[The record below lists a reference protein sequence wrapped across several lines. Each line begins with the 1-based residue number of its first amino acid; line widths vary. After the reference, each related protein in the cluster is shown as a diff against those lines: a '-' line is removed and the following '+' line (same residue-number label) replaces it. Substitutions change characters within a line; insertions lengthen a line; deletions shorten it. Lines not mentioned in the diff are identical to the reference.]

1 MGKTIDKIKFILW
14 RIIYTPIFRIK
25 YWATRK
31 DRKRLNIIDSESTCD
46 LLATSNCST
55 CRFGD
60 GEFQIIEHFQSNG
73 SECNFNVDTFQKF
86 DSALGERL
94 YSILKNPIP
103 GLLCCVPYP
112 FKKSSVYK
120 GYERLFF
127 EREYLTRRE
136 MLQSIV
142 KEGTHWGDAC
152 FTRFYFHRSDIKSY
166 PDYIGK
172 LKQIWNGK
180 NLLIVEGEFSRL
192 GVGNDLFDNAAS
204 ISRLLCPA
212 RNSFSKYDAILN
224 KAIEYGKGKTVV
236 LALGQTATVL
246 AYDLC
251 KAGIQA
257 LDLGHIDIEYEWY
270 RMGAKEKVAIPD
282 KYVNEVR
289 EGRIASG
296 SEDKE
301 YLSQVV
307 DIIHG

>member
-31 DRKRLNIIDSESTCD
+31 DRKRLNILDSESTCN
-46 LLATSNCST
+46 LIAASGCSV

-60 GEFQIIEHFQSNG
+60 GEFQIIEHWLSKRSPDIFKVDSFQ
-73 SECNFNVDTFQKF
+73 QF
-86 DSALGERL
+86 DSRLGERL
-94 YSILKNPIP
+94 YSILKEPIP
-103 GLLCCVPYP
+103 NLLCCIPYP
-112 FKKSSVYK
+112 FKDSSVYK
-120 GYERLFF
+120 GYDRLFF
-127 EREYLTRRE
+127 EREYLVRKNFLNSLGPE
-136 MLQSIV
+136 NL
-142 KEGTHWGDAC
+142 KWGDTD
-152 FTRFYFHRSDIKSY
+152 FTRFYLHRTDIKSY
-166 PDYIGK
+166 LDYIGK
-172 LKQIWNGK
+172 LKQLWDNRH
-180 NLLIVEGEFSRL
+180 LLIVEGEFSRL

-204 ISRLLCPA
+204 INRLLCPA
-212 RNSFSKYDAILN
+212 KNSFSKYDSILN
-224 KAIEYGKGKTVV
+224 KAIEYGREKTII

-257 LDLGHIDIEYEWY
+257 LDLGHIDVEYEWY

-307 DIIHG
+307 DIIRG